1 MLRRTA
7 VPPLYQTFASEFQD
21 VSETEMNFQLNWS
34 HLCLCQ
40 KSIYF
45 QLSVESRERIEERG
59 RRREGGKNVSL
70 HLISAAFP
78 QRAPALSRGGAEI
91 FYRGLLIHYSHLP
104 ELAIITA
111 LYIEPRRE

>member
-1 MLRRTA
+1 M
-7 VPPLYQTFASEFQD
+7 PPPEINLFSAFGGKQRK
-21 VSETEMNFQLNWS
+21 N
-34 HLCLCQ
+34 
-40 KSIYF
+40 
-45 QLSVESRERIEERG
+45 RGERKKKKRG
-59 RRREGGKNVSL
+59 WGEKNVSL

-78 QRAPALSRGGAEI
+78 QRASALSRGGAEI